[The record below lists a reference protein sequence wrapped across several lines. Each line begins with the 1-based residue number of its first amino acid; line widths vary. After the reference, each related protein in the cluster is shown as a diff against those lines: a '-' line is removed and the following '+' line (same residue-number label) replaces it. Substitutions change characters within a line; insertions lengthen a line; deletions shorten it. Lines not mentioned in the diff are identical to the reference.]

1 MTRNVWYND
10 LVNYSGIAVIQ
21 RCQNKE
27 KNMDHNKKI
36 EISVFG
42 ALMISAAIWSLA
54 IATSKLIDSFVS
66 EGEPGSGDWSID
78 EREYGKY

>member
-1 MTRNVWYND
+1 M
-10 LVNYSGIAVIQ
+10 I
-21 RCQNKE
+21 KE

>member
-1 MTRNVWYND
+1 
-10 LVNYSGIAVIQ
+10 
-21 RCQNKE
+21 
-27 KNMDHNKKI
+27 MDHNKKI

-42 ALMISAAIWSLA
+42 AVMISAAIWALA

-66 EGEPGSGDWSID
+66 EGEPGSGDWSLD

>member
-1 MTRNVWYND
+1 M
-10 LVNYSGIAVIQ
+10 I
-21 RCQNKE
+21 KE

-36 EISVFG
+36 EISVVG